1 MRTSYEYIVL
11 GCGGIGS
18 GAAYWLARRAGADVL
33 GLEQFKL
40 GHDHGGSQDH
50 SRVIRRTYHN
60 PIYSRLAPELY
71 TTWGMV
77 EEESGVTLKHITGS
91 VGLWPIGEAYQASLT
106 DHFHALEAAKV
117 PYEYFDEAELMRRY
131 PQFRVQEPLK
141 VIYQTDTGLVDA
153 GKANATHIALA
164 RAYGATILDQC
175 PVQSLRP
182 TTDGV
187 ELVTPAGTF
196 HCRKLVVTAG
206 AWTAQLLNQVGLN
219 PPLFVTQEQVTYFA
233 TPHLREFAMDR
244 FPIFS
249 WHGDQFIYGFP
260 IYGEVAT
267 KIAFDYS
274 GKFVTPETRSYEGDE
289 GVEQALISWLSA
301 HIPNFLG
308 PKLYSKTCLY
318 TMPKD
323 RHFILDTLPEQP
335 NILVC
340 VGAGHAFKFASL
352 LGKILSQLAIDG
364 SSTYPIDAFTLQ
376 RPAIT
381 DPTYQAV
388 FTL

>member
-1 MRTSYEYIVL
+1 MRRSYEYIVL

-18 GAAYWLARRAGADVL
+18 GAAYWLARRAGTDVL

-40 GHDHGGSQDH
+40 GHHHGGSQDH
-50 SRVIRRTYHN
+50 SRVIRRTYHD
-60 PIYSRLAPELY
+60 PTYSRLAPELY
-71 TTWGMV
+71 ATWDI
-77 EEESGVTLKHITGS
+77 EEQESGVKLKHITGS
-91 VGLWPIGEAYQASLT
+91 VGMWPIGEEYEASLNA
-106 DHFHALEAAKV
+106 HFHALEAADV
-117 PYEYFDEAELMRRY
+117 PYEYFDEVELMRRY
-131 PQFRVQEPLK
+131 PQFRMREQAK
-141 VIYQTDTGLVDA
+141 VVYQTDTGLVDA
-153 GKANATHIALA
+153 AKANATHIALA
-164 RAYGATILDQC
+164 RGYGATIIDEC
-175 PVQSLRP
+175 PVQSLHP
-182 TTDGV
+182 TADGV
-187 ELVTPAGTF
+187 DVVTTEGVF

-206 AWTAQLLNQVGLN
+206 AWTGQLLKQMGLN

-233 TPHLREFAMDR
+233 TPHLRDFAMDR

-249 WHGDQFIYGFP
+249 WHGDRFIYGFP
-260 IYGEVAT
+260 VYGEVAT
-267 KIAFDYS
+267 KVAYDYS

-289 GVEQALISWLSA
+289 QVEQELISWLSD

-335 NILVC
+335 NIMVC
-340 VGAGHAFKFASL
+340 VGSGHAFKFASL
-352 LGKILSQLAIDG
+352 LGKILSEMAIDG
-364 SSTYPIDAFTLQ
+364 STTYPIDGFTLN

>member
-40 GHDHGGSQDH
+40 GHHRGGSQDH
-50 SRVIRRTYHN
+50 SRVIRRTYHD
-60 PIYSRLAPELY
+60 PTYSRLAPELY
-71 TTWGMV
+71 TTWGIV
-77 EEESGVTLKHITGS
+77 EEESGVKLKHITGS
-91 VGLWPIGEAYQASLT
+91 VGLWPAGEASEASLT
-106 DHFHALEAAKV
+106 AHFHALEAAEV
-117 PYEYFDEAELMRRY
+117 PYEHFDEAELMRRY
-131 PQFRVQEPLK
+131 PQFRVEEPLE

-153 GKANATHIALA
+153 AKANATHIALA
-164 RAYGATILDQC
+164 RGYGATILDEC
-175 PVQSLRP
+175 PVQAVRP
-182 TTDGV
+182 TADGV
-187 ELVTPAGTF
+187 DVITTEGIF

-206 AWTAQLLNQVGLN
+206 AWTGQLLKQVGLN

-233 TPHLREFAMDR
+233 TPHLRDFAMDR

-249 WHGDQFIYGFP
+249 WHGAHFIYGFP
-260 IYGEVAT
+260 VYGEVAT
-267 KIAFDYS
+267 KVAFDYS
-274 GKFVTPETRSYEGDE
+274 GKFVTPETRTYEGDE
-289 GVEQALISWLSA
+289 QVEQALISWLSD

-335 NILVC
+335 NIILC

-352 LGKILSQLAIDG
+352 LGKILSQMAIDG
-364 SSTYPIDAFTLQ
+364 TTTYPIDAFTLN